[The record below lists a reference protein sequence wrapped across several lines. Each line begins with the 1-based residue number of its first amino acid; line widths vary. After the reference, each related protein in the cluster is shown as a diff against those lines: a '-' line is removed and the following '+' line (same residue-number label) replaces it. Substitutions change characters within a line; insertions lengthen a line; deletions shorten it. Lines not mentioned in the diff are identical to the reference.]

1 MTVLQLVVPVT
12 GSQLHLLEECLR
24 SIKSNTPVDHVVNV
38 AVGRAH
44 IEDKVGEVVAVARGV
59 YERTGLIITCVS
71 PDLGYNGMVMEVLKI
86 KYIPRHI
93 NSAAD
98 AWAGIATSRPPSGK
112 PAPSQGYWVDLVKL
126 QTDQIVEVD
135 VTDGAGHGMLL
146 AADKVFTFLYEA
158 TGKSGA
164 GVDVWISY
172 RWKNVSLTEYIGI
185 VQASQ
190 L

>member
-1 MTVLQLVVPVT
+1 MASSRALTGGTKDVNPQYFRTQAYYTGADAANQTTIAESAIPV
-12 GSQLHLLEECLR
+12 QRLNNKNR
-24 SIKSNTPVDHVVNV
+24 S
-38 AVGRAH
+38 
-44 IEDKVGEVVAVARGV
+44 
-59 YERTGLIITCVS
+59 
-71 PDLGYNGMVMEVLKI
+71 MVMEVLKI

-112 PAPSQGYWVDLVKL
+112 PAPSQGYWVDVVKL